1 LSKISTNKRKTIL
14 EKLEWLRLDSY
25 RENNNIKMKKL
36 SAVLNID
43 LEDYSKLIEHMH
55 KEISPNIII
64 LDYHVPD

>member
-1 LSKISTNKRKTIL
+1 
-14 EKLEWLRLDSY
+14 
-25 RENNNIKMKKL
+25 MKKL

-43 LEDYSKLIEHMH
+43 LEDYSKLIEHIH